1 MLLRGLSLILVSLFL
16 RPALGGFIKSNAPP
30 NLNYSALALE
40 PFVIYV
46 AIDVENQLMKFL
58 INSQVSHFQNTSTTE
73 PVITDVNAA
82 TNRYTTLHVEIDFM
96 GKTFVSENLRFC
108 DLLTVKNTSLYED
121 TYRFDGLDSASSST
135 RVSSTPGSY
144 STGLTNPDIPGHRP
158 FMTNNS
164 RATVNLHARDQEFE
178 SLIMSTSLAT
188 SNSSIEALF
197 DNKAESLVKC
207 PLYSN
212 DSIAFYYQADVS
224 ENFEKFGSYSVRFT
238 VVSNDEDSDVIGGA
252 VGYLTSS
259 VKPDSLEELLFYGVL
274 AICVFSCVV
283 NFLISICSPDQES
296 QNPFLIEASAICNQ
310 GLLRQLEASPLVIIS
325 YLQYALFMTALDVQY
340 PDFFQYTMSKIDW
353 CVLLGINVFSS
364 WVSLPAPEVDNVYMT
379 YFSGLKAV
387 AQYSTNGYFHFSW
400 PNFIMCLV
408 IWTAIGLL
416 FYQIFIVLK
425 TLASRQNGPSFLRKL
440 FGRNYETK
448 NSILNEADLESSFM
462 YSFSTNMWALLGHIL
477 RDFLASFGLPFL
489 VLTIYMLYVA
499 ACKSQFHGDPNLL
512 TNAIAFNDTIPYQM
526 LFPPKSPSRQALK
539 AVEVPP
545 PPRFTQ
551 DGLKIP
557 VLSVVFGTVL
567 VFAWLAAALSFLYY
581 YISPISVSGRK
592 RQNVT
597 KLYTSVQPIVTWA
610 YLYNAY
616 KPSKVYYAA
625 IEIFA
630 CLFSSIVIATL
641 QEFATTQV
649 SLLIVIET
657 FRLGSFITIRPC
669 FLDFSIYSLPVITRM
684 ARVLVTVLNI
694 PYLRQLGVSEASRS
708 YVAYVQM
715 IIHCIVAVA
724 YILHLIW
731 CLMITVVAVVKL
743 KRRSQDVDKVSE
755 KVSRNADAV
764 LFSQF
769 EFKQVS
775 MRTPQ
780 DTETDG
786 DTQSSRSSL
795 EEGEIDYYRSK
806 SERLLRSMT
815 CPDTNSLTKE
825 SDINAT
831 EEASIGYQQAELRI
845 RQTDYTTREADR
857 IFQKYFSA
865 EQMDPEMKAL
875 WESRDWKQKIT
886 PLSVKGDTAKPR
898 NSYFD
903 GLWAKLRPP
912 KEKGFE
918 VVRRRPIVVT
928 TKPPPAQSGAEDSD

>member
-1 MLLRGLSLILVSLFL
+1 MLLRGLLLLLVWLFL
-16 RPALGGFIKSNAPP
+16 RPALGGFIKSNPPP

-40 PFVIYV
+40 PFVIYA
-46 AIDVENQLMKFL
+46 AIDVQNQLMKFL
-58 INSQVSHFQNTSTTE
+58 INSQVLHFQNTSTTK
-73 PVITDVNAA
+73 PVITDVNIA

-121 TYRFDGLDSASSST
+121 TYRFDGLASASSTT
-135 RVSSTPGSY
+135 RVSLTQGSY

-164 RATVNLHARDQEFE
+164 RATVNLHARDQELE

-197 DNKAESLVKC
+197 DNKTGSLINC
-207 PLYSN
+207 PLYLN

-252 VGYLTSS
+252 IGYLTSS
-259 VKPDSLEELLFYGVL
+259 VKPESLEELLFFGVL

-325 YLQYALFMTALDVQY
+325 YLQYALFMSALNVQY

-379 YFSGLKAV
+379 YLSGLKAV
-387 AQYSTNGYFHFSW
+387 AQYSTNGFFYYSW

-408 IWTAIGLL
+408 IWTSIGLV

-425 TLASRQNGPSFLRKL
+425 ALASRQNAPSILRKL
-440 FGRNYETK
+440 FGRNYESK
-448 NSILNEADLESSFM
+448 NTLLNEANLESNFM
-462 YSFSTNMWALLGHIL
+462 YSFSTNMWALLGHVL
-477 RDFLASFGLPFL
+477 RDFLALFGLPFL

-512 TNAIAFNDTIPYQM
+512 TNAIAFNDSIPYQM
-526 LFPPKSPSRQALK
+526 LFPPQSPARQTLK
-539 AVEVPP
+539 AVDVPP
-545 PPRFTQ
+545 PHPIQ
-551 DGLKIP
+551 GGQGIP
-557 VLSVVFGTVL
+557 TLSVVFGAVL
-567 VFAWLAAALSFLYY
+567 MFAWLAAALSFLYC
-581 YISPISVSGRK
+581 YISPVLVTGSK
-592 RQNVT
+592 RQNVA

-630 CLFSSIVIATL
+630 CLFSLIVIATL
-641 QEFATTQV
+641 QEFATAQV
-649 SLLIVIET
+649 SLLIMIET
-657 FRLGSFITIRPC
+657 LRLGLFIAIRPY

-684 ARVLVTVLNI
+684 ARILVTVLNI

-731 CLMITVVAVVKL
+731 CLVITVVAVVKL
-743 KRRSQDVDKVSE
+743 KRRSQDVAEGTDKVA
-755 KVSRNADAV
+755 KNADAV
-764 LFSQF
+764 SLNQF
-769 EFKQVS
+769 EFKQVPIQA
-775 MRTPQ
+775 PQ
-780 DTETDG
+780 DTKTDG

-806 SERLLRSMT
+806 SERFLRDMT
-815 CPDTNSLTKE
+815 RRDTNLLTKE
-825 SDINAT
+825 SDMGVT
-831 EEASIGYQQAELRI
+831 EEASIEYQQAELRI

-875 WESRDWKQKIT
+875 WESRDWKQKIK
-886 PLSVKGDTAKPR
+886 PLLAKGDTAKPR

-928 TKPPPAQSGAEDSD
+928 KNPPPARSVTEDSD